1 MVAGNQKNVSSLS
14 MAEWRNWHTQLLQVQ
29 PSKEMWVQVPPQLPK
44 LHLNWQIANVTYIK
58 LPDSARMAK
67 ALSVLHIFELIFSPL
82 S

>member
-1 MVAGNQKNVSSLS
+1 

-29 PSKEMWVQVPPQLPK
+29 PLKEMWVQVPPQLPK

-58 LPDSARMAK
+58 LLDSTRMVK
-67 ALSVLHIFELIFSPL
+67 ALSVFYIFELIFNPL

>member
-1 MVAGNQKNVSSLS
+1 MGLDN

-58 LPDSARMAK
+58 LSDSARMAK
-67 ALSVLHIFELIFSPL
+67 ALSVFHIFELFFSPL

>member
-1 MVAGNQKNVSSLS
+1 MVAGNQKNVSRLS

-67 ALSVLHIFELIFSPL
+67 ALSVFHIFELIFNPL